1 MIHIILY
8 WILSIADAPTF
19 IWIAFWLHLVGS
31 MFQFLGS
38 FLKGKSN
45 IINLK
50 DIGRDEE
57 F

>member
-8 WILSIADAPTF
+8 WILNVADAPTF
-19 IWIAFWLHLVGS
+19 IWVAFWLHLVGS
-31 MFQFLGS
+31 IFHFLAN
-38 FLKGKSN
+38 LGKNSSN